1 MNWTPGPWT
10 YEPIEGYQFVV
21 VVKQPRLP
29 GMAQPMLLI
38 ASGCPSGMESEV
50 RANLALA
57 AAAPDLYAALDAI
70 IDAVFDDG
78 TRVNRDHFA
87 AARAALQKARGEQ
100 S

>member
-1 MNWTPGPWT
+1 MNWTPGEWRCDTVGAHRFIHSESGKTIAHLAPDAG
-10 YEPIEGYQFVV
+10 I
-21 VVKQPRLP
+21 KPRQRTAN
-29 GMAQPMLLI
+29 GNLI
-38 ASGCPSGMESEV
+38 
-50 RANLALA
+50 